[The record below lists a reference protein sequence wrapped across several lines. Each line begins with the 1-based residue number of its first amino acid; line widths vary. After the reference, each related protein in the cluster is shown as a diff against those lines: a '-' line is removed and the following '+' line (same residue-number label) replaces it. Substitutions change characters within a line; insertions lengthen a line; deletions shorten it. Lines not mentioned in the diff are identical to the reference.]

1 MGSVLRV
8 RSVRLDGAAIPHIW
22 EFPDGVT
29 VIVGGIGGGKTSLLN
44 LIKYGLGGT
53 APLTK
58 EITDAASSVTLD
70 IVAGE
75 QRLQLTRGF
84 GQNTVLV
91 DEGNEYQRRH
101 ALKRPSKDPLLS
113 DRLLLALGIPVVRVR
128 QARKGKKSTKLT
140 SISFQDVLAY
150 CYLDQEQVDR
160 STVFDRDP
168 FLDVKRASTFE
179 LLHRIIDAGVADL
192 EVQRMLLQEDRATR
206 TTRVD
211 AVEAFVRDKGLPA
224 DSTEISARLEQIV
237 SEEASLSEEFDVA
250 RGEAERAIVVA
261 SEQQEAAGRVEQQLG
276 FARAELDQIA
286 AEFGGVHRA
295 ANQLERDLV
304 AMREGEAA
312 RSTLEPLPYVVCPR
326 CEQPLGNREHAS
338 VQCVVCLQPD
348 PPARDSEE
356 AVLQQVVSQLDETR
370 VLEAQL
376 SAARDAAISDV
387 ARLGDALRR
396 LREEIRRLAATAAAP
411 HLARAT
417 RLQERLG
424 ALRGEHTALADA
436 RPVTLAVDAERDEL
450 LAIAPTLVE
459 LENLELQRRETLA
472 QSRERVEELSQE
484 FDVILRRFTLPW
496 LQTAEVDRETYLPRV
511 NSRSL
516 RELSSGGMKAT
527 TNVAYYLAILVI
539 AQRDRDV
546 LTPSFLM
553 LDSIRKDYG
562 AGAKDLAR
570 AERIY
575 TYLRGLQ
582 DARNQPGALAADF
595 QLIVVDND
603 LPSEFARAFNTIP
616 IDPDRP
622 LIRVT

>member
-1 MGSVLRV
+1 MGSLLRV
-8 RSVRLDGAAIPHIW
+8 RCVRLDGAAIPHLW

-44 LIKYGLGGT
+44 LIEYGLGGS
-53 APLTK
+53 PPITK

-70 IVAGE
+70 VVAGDHH
-75 QRLQLTRGF
+75 LQLTRTF
-84 GQNTVLV
+84 GENAVLV
-91 DEGNEYQRRH
+91 GEGETPKSRH
-101 ALKRPSKDPLLS
+101 ALKRPAKDPLLS
-113 DRLLLALGIPVVRVR
+113 ERLLQALGIPVVRVR
-128 QARKGKKSTKLT
+128 QARKDKKSTKLT
-140 SISFQDVLAY
+140 SISFQDVFAY

-160 STVFDRDP
+160 STVFDSDP
-168 FLDVKRASTFE
+168 FRDVKRASTFE
-179 LLHRIIDAGVADL
+179 LLHRIIDARVADL
-192 EVQRMLLQEDRATR
+192 EVERMRLKEERTTR

-211 AVEAFVRDKGLPA
+211 AVEAFAREKGLPVESEA
-224 DSTEISARLEQIV
+224 IGARLQQITA
-237 SEEASLSEEFDVA
+237 EEARLADELSGA
-250 RGEAERAIVVA
+250 RREAEQSVALA
-261 SEQQEAAGRVEQQLG
+261 SEQQEAAARVEQQLAL
-276 FARAELDQIA
+276 ARDELGRTAAEL
-286 AEFGGVHRA
+286 GGVQRA

-326 CEQPLGNREHAS
+326 CEQLLGNREHS
-338 VQCVVCLQPD
+338 PSQCVVCLQSD
-348 PPARDSEE
+348 PPLDEDGEAAMEKVAAQLEETRALEAHLVAARDT
-356 AVLQQVVSQLDETR
+356 AVIEV
-370 VLEAQL
+370 AQL
-376 SAARDAAISDV
+376 SENLQSHRREIGRLVAA
-387 ARLGDALRR
+387 
-396 LREEIRRLAATAAAP
+396 AAAP

-417 RLQERLG
+417 QLQEGLG
-424 ALRGEHTALADA
+424 ALRGERTALTEA
-436 RPVTLAVDAERDEL
+436 RPVTEAVDREREEL
-450 LAIAPTLVE
+450 SAIAPALAE
-459 LENLELQRRETLA
+459 LEALEAERREALSPA
-472 QSRERVEELSQE
+472 RERVEELSKE

-496 LQTAEVDRETYLPRV
+496 LETAEVDRDTYLPRV
-511 NSRSL
+511 NGRSL

-582 DARNQPGALAADF
+582 DARRQPGALAADF

-603 LPSEFARAFNTIP
+603 LPSEFEKAFNTIL

-622 LIRVT
+622 LIRFP